1 MCGWRRGNTGAMVQ
15 RTDDPVVMP
24 CDDLSFVSDL
34 TPGIT
39 RRRAGRGFCYLDPH
53 GHRIAD
59 PKVLT
64 RVRKLAIPP
73 AWKQVWI
80 CPDSRGHIQ
89 AVGWDARGRKQYRY
103 HARWREERDREKF
116 ARLGEFGGV
125 LPTIRETIEADLS
138 ATAVTRKRVLAGVV
152 ALLDRTLMRVGN
164 RRYATE
170 NQSFGLT
177 TLRNQHVSISDRKVV
192 FSYRG
197 KSGIRQ
203 QNVVN
208 DRKLATLVRRCQEL
222 PGQTLFQWTDEDGE
236 LHAIG
241 SSDVNDYLR
250 EITDGPFTAKDFRT
264 WGASSCVAGH
274 LADTEPPST
283 ERALRQ
289 TINEAVDCAALLL
302 GNTRS
307 VCRSSYVH
315 PTTIDAYTGG
325 RLTRKRRSKRGGPEL
340 LSPDESLL
348 LDVL

>member
-1 MCGWRRGNTGAMVQ
+1 MTSDAGDAGALA
-15 RTDDPVVMP
+15 
-24 CDDLSFVSDL
+24 CDDLTFVSDL

-39 RRRAGRGFCYLDPH
+39 RRRTGRGFCYLDPH

-80 CPDSRGHIQ
+80 CPDARGHIQ

-103 HARWREERDREKF
+103 HSRWREERDREKF
-116 ARLGEFGGV
+116 DRLGEFGSL
-125 LPTIRETIEADLS
+125 LPTIRETVDAELS
-138 ATAVTRKRVLAGVV
+138 AVAITRTRVLAGVV
-152 ALLDRTLMRVGN
+152 TLLDRTLMRVGN

-170 NQSFGLT
+170 NRSFGLT
-177 TLRNQHVSISDRKVV
+177 TLRNQHVSITNRRLV

-197 KSGIRQ
+197 KSGIRH
-203 QNVVN
+203 QNVVT
-208 DRKLATLVRRCQEL
+208 DKRLATLVRRCQEL
-222 PGQTLFQWTDEDGE
+222 PGQTLFQWTDEHGD
-236 LHAIG
+236 LHPIG

-264 WGASSCVAGH
+264 WGASACVVGH
-274 LADTEPPST
+274 LADIEPPST

-289 TINEAVDCAALLL
+289 VINDAVDCAATLL

-307 VCRSSYVH
+307 VCRSSYIH
-315 PTTIDAYTGG
+315 PAIVDAYADG
-325 RLTRKRRSKRGGPEL
+325 RLARKRRRRKRGGLEL
-340 LSPDESLL
+340 LSPDEALL